1 MNIQYRHRHGQR
13 SIVRL
18 VDTHT
23 DFVMWIMW
31 LWLWHW
37 YSEMM
42 VIPIIL
48 IDAMQCITSVCIV
61 QWQCGLNGM
70 QSLFLCLLILSSILG
85 IIKRYGFRFSQQL
98 LYGSSISVDMEL
110 GDCHVYV
117 PILTYSYYGSERPWS
132 YKSTGSSKKSK
143 ALAFKKKLRM

>member
-1 MNIQYRHRHGQR
+1 MYNVCVHRTMTMWTERNAVAFPLFINFVVNSGYNQKIWF
-13 SIVRL
+13 SI
-18 VDTHT
+18 
-23 DFVMWIMW
+23 
-31 LWLWHW
+31 
-37 YSEMM
+37 
-42 VIPIIL
+42 
-48 IDAMQCITSVCIV
+48 
-61 QWQCGLNGM
+61 
-70 QSLFLCLLILSSILG
+70 
-85 IIKRYGFRFSQQL
+85 